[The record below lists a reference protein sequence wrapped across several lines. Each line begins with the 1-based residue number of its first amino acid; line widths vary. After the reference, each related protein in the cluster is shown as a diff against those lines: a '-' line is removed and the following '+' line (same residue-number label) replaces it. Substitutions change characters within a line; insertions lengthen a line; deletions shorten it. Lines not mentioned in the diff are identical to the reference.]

1 MCLANTE
8 HECLLQE
15 VQGQFYINFVFNF
28 QVAKAYLEIFEL
40 PEVQG
45 VLFFQTVVNHVSSI
59 NKE

>member
-1 MCLANTE
+1 MNVCYRRFKDNVILI
-8 HECLLQE
+8 L
-15 VQGQFYINFVFNF
+15 FSIF